1 MTLVQPGP
9 RILNRADFTRIPKCA
24 HKHTTCSRNRSV
36 FPLRISLQVQQVVD
50 FSGIGRFLSGAVSA
64 RVRLGRPSA
73 LHWATG
79 ARRPFAAAGSG
90 TGGAPA
96 CSFFSLSLQLA
107 CMQACT
113 RIYCTS
119 KIIKRG
125 DKEAGKCLIGAWASM
140 RYAVCAALV
149 ACRVQWSAMH
159 AQCTQARGK
168 AAGGSVISCQS

>member
-1 MTLVQPGP
+1 MKAVTLALVVLVWTAGCASTRYEEYGP
-9 RILNRADFTRIPKCA
+9 PIEEPLELPPPVEKRIEMPVDDSPEGR
-24 HKHTTCSRNRSV
+24 
-36 FPLRISLQVQQVVD
+36 LR
-50 FSGIGRFLSGAVSA
+50 
-64 RVRLGRPSA
+64 RPSA
-73 LHWATG
+73 LHWPTG

>member
-1 MTLVQPGP
+1 M
-9 RILNRADFTRIPKCA
+9 RSSTRCTIQEPLTPA
-24 HKHTTCSRNRSV
+24 SFSSV
-36 FPLRISLQVQQVVD
+36 FCVSLQAQVVVLD
-50 FSGIGRFLSGAVSA
+50 RLDGGCVGRPRGAAGGAESPPE
-64 RVRLGRPSA
+64 VRLRRPSA
-73 LHWATG
+73 LHWPTG

>member
-1 MTLVQPGP
+1 MRSSTQCALFKEAASFSLSAFTL
-9 RILNRADFTRIPKCA
+9 
-24 HKHTTCSRNRSV
+24 SV
-36 FPLRISLQVQQVVD
+36 FCLSLVVLED
-50 FSGIGRFLSGAVSA
+50 RLDDGGYGVGRPEGAAGGAESPPE
-64 RVRLGRPSA
+64 VRLRRPSA
-73 LHWATG
+73 LHWPTG